1 MRFVPTRV
9 HGVADWLMGA
19 LLVALPWLVGLDRAG
34 PEGWLPMALGGRR
47 SRTAADVV
55 RLCSEPARAPRGAAR
70 VVPPLYEEVLM
81 HWIFLG
87 IASVFEVVFALSA
100 NASKGFTHRW
110 YSIQTFAAAAV
121 AIYFLSLS
129 LKVLDV
135 GVGYAIWTAIGAVGT
150 VIFGVVLF
158 NEKLNAGKV
167 ISIIAVVAGVV
178 ALKAVS
184 GV

>member
-1 MRFVPTRV
+1 
-9 HGVADWLMGA
+9 
-19 LLVALPWLVGLDRAG
+19 
-34 PEGWLPMALGGRR
+34 
-47 SRTAADVV
+47 
-55 RLCSEPARAPRGAAR
+55 
-70 VVPPLYEEVLM
+70 M
-81 HWIFLG
+81 HWLFLG
-87 IASVFEVVFALSA
+87 IAAVFEVVFALSA
-100 NASKGFTHRW
+100 NASKGFTRRG
-110 YSIQTFAAAAV
+110 YSLLTFAAAAV

-129 LKVLDV
+129 LRVLDV

>member
-1 MRFVPTRV
+1 M
-9 HGVADWLMGA
+9 
-19 LLVALPWLVGLDRAG
+19 
-34 PEGWLPMALGGRR
+34 
-47 SRTAADVV
+47 
-55 RLCSEPARAPRGAAR
+55 
-70 VVPPLYEEVLM
+70 
-81 HWIFLG
+81 
-87 IASVFEVVFALSA
+87 FEVVFALSA

-110 YSIQTFAAAAV
+110 YSLQTFAAAAV

-158 NEKLNAGKV
+158 KEELNAGKI
-167 ISIIAVVAGVV
+167 ISIIAVITGVIS
-178 ALKAVS
+178 LKMAS

>member
-1 MRFVPTRV
+1 
-9 HGVADWLMGA
+9 
-19 LLVALPWLVGLDRAG
+19 
-34 PEGWLPMALGGRR
+34 
-47 SRTAADVV
+47 
-55 RLCSEPARAPRGAAR
+55 
-70 VVPPLYEEVLM
+70 M
-81 HWIFLG
+81 HWLFLG

-110 YSIQTFAAAAV
+110 YSLQTFAAAAV

-158 NEKLNAGKV
+158 KEKLNAGKV
-167 ISIIAVVAGVV
+167 ISIMAVIAGVV

>member
-1 MRFVPTRV
+1 
-9 HGVADWLMGA
+9 
-19 LLVALPWLVGLDRAG
+19 
-34 PEGWLPMALGGRR
+34 
-47 SRTAADVV
+47 
-55 RLCSEPARAPRGAAR
+55 
-70 VVPPLYEEVLM
+70 M
-81 HWIFLG
+81 HWLYLG

-129 LKVLDV
+129 LKVLEV

-158 NEKLNAGKV
+158 KEKLNAGKV
-167 ISIIAVVAGVV
+167 VSIVSILAGVIG
-178 ALKAVS
+178 LKMVS
-184 GV
+184 GH

>member
-1 MRFVPTRV
+1 
-9 HGVADWLMGA
+9 
-19 LLVALPWLVGLDRAG
+19 
-34 PEGWLPMALGGRR
+34 
-47 SRTAADVV
+47 
-55 RLCSEPARAPRGAAR
+55 
-70 VVPPLYEEVLM
+70 M
-81 HWIFLG
+81 HWLFLG

-100 NASKGFTHRW
+100 NASKGFTRPW
-110 YSIQTFAAAAV
+110 YSIQTFLAAAV

-135 GVGYAIWTAIGAVGT
+135 GVGYAIWTAVGAVGT

-158 NEKLNAGKV
+158 KEKLNPGKV
-167 ISIIAVVAGVV
+167 ISIVSVIAGVI

>member
-1 MRFVPTRV
+1 
-9 HGVADWLMGA
+9 
-19 LLVALPWLVGLDRAG
+19 
-34 PEGWLPMALGGRR
+34 
-47 SRTAADVV
+47 
-55 RLCSEPARAPRGAAR
+55 
-70 VVPPLYEEVLM
+70 M
-81 HWIFLG
+81 HWVFLG
-87 IASVFEVVFALSA
+87 IASVFEIVFALSA

-158 NEKLNAGKV
+158 KEKLNVGKIASIAAVIVGV
-167 ISIIAVVAGVV
+167 IS
-178 ALKAVS
+178 LKVVS
-184 GV
+184 GH

>member
-1 MRFVPTRV
+1 
-9 HGVADWLMGA
+9 
-19 LLVALPWLVGLDRAG
+19 
-34 PEGWLPMALGGRR
+34 
-47 SRTAADVV
+47 
-55 RLCSEPARAPRGAAR
+55 
-70 VVPPLYEEVLM
+70 M
-81 HWIFLG
+81 HWFYLG
-87 IASVFEVVFALSA
+87 IASVFEIVFALSA
-100 NASKGFTHRW
+100 NASKGFTRTW

-158 NEKLNAGKV
+158 QEKLNAGKLT
-167 ISIIAVVAGVV
+167 SIIAVIAGVI
-178 ALKAVS
+178 ALKSVS